1 MRKIISLNENWKF
14 IKGGGQEAETVSLPH
29 TWNAKD
35 GQEGA
40 EMYRGLCA
48 YERGLALTEEDV
60 RCPIYLEIGAAS
72 LTSRVLVNGA
82 AAAENECPF
91 SMYRV
96 RLNEYVHPGD
106 NQIRIEV
113 DNSEKPHVYPRM
125 ADFSFYGGL
134 YRYVALVRDEEVHFQ
149 ELDKT
154 RYGVWFSQKKEEGG
168 AWSVDVQADVAVEGE
183 NYPVVFSAELLNRE
197 GERKAFA
204 ETQISAA
211 DGLFPKLRLKA
222 LNVRLWQ
229 GREDPYLYTLMCRLS
244 SGEKIYDERTLEL
257 GFREIEIT
265 PDKGLFLNGKHLKL
279 RGVARHQDFGGLGN
293 ALGKEQ
299 MDRDM
304 ELMKELGA
312 NTVRLSHYQHDDY
325 FYSLCDR
332 QGILAWA
339 EVPFIS
345 ILSTDPKAV
354 ENIRLQM
361 ECLVKQ
367 CRQHTSIYCWGVQ
380 NEITIAGET
389 EEIYQMVE
397 QLEAYTKSLD
407 PQRYTAQANV
417 YSVPD
422 TSPLNEKADLLGYNL
437 YYGWYYKEIE
447 DLQARLDEFHTQCPK
462 IPLMVTEYGVDTN
475 PKLHSYEPKVK
486 DYTEEY
492 QLLFSD
498 NAIRAFEERDFM
510 VGSYVWNL
518 ADFGSAAR
526 EEGGKAGQNQK
537 GLVSIDRKLK
547 KDAFYLYKAYWSEEK
562 FVRLASRRFVNRH
575 REENDIIV
583 LSNLENLTL
592 CVNGVQAA
600 QTDHVLPLTRFAG
613 IRLALGENEIAVEGT
628 DKNGNVYRDSMAL
641 RRVEEPDPSYILPQQ
656 SGGNVKNWFEGID
669 LSGAEELGDLELDD
683 ACYST
688 RDKMGDLLKN
698 EQTKAVIMK
707 YFGKFMSNPRFAMVE
722 MMTIDAMS
730 KVKNLGIPEGL
741 TAILNKELN
750 QIKK

>member
-1 MRKIISLNENWKF
+1 MRTIISLNKNWKF
-14 IKGGGQEAETVSLPH
+14 TKEGEQAAETVALPH

-35 GQEGA
+35 GQDGV
-40 EMYRGLCA
+40 EMYRGLCV
-48 YERGLALTEEDV
+48 YERGLTLTEEDV
-60 RCPIYLEIGAAS
+60 RCPLFLEIGAAS
-72 LTSRVLVNGA
+72 LTSRVLVNGRE
-82 AAAENECPF
+82 AAENECPF

-96 RLNEYVHPGD
+96 RLNEYVHSGE
-106 NQIRIEV
+106 NQIRVEV
-113 DNSEKPHVYPRM
+113 DNTEKTHVYPRM

-134 YRYVALVRDEEVHFQ
+134 YRYVALVRDEEVHFD
-149 ELDKT
+149 ELDKSLH
-154 RYGVWFSQKKEEGG
+154 GVWYSQKKEESG
-168 AWSVDVQADVAVEGE
+168 AWSVDVQADVVAEGE
-183 NYPVVFSAELLNRE
+183 RRPIVFSAELLDQE
-197 GERKAFA
+197 GSRKASA
-204 ETQISAA
+204 ETQISPE
-211 DGLFPKLRLKA
+211 DGLLAKLHLEA
-222 LNVRLWQ
+222 VDVHLWQ
-229 GREDPYLYTLMCRLS
+229 GTEDPYLYTLVCRLS
-244 SGEKIYDERTLEL
+244 SGEKVYDERTLEL

-279 RGVARHQDFGGLGN
+279 RGVARHQDFGGVGN
-293 ALGKEQ
+293 AIGKAQ

-304 ELMKELGA
+304 ELIKELGA
-312 NTVRLSHYQHDDY
+312 NSVRLSHYQHDDY

-332 QGILAWA
+332 NGILAWA

-361 ECLVKQ
+361 EYLVKQ

-389 EEIYQMVE
+389 EETYQLVGQME
-397 QLEAYTKSLD
+397 EYTKSLD

-417 YSVPD
+417 YSVPN
-422 TSPLNEKADLLGYNL
+422 TSPLNEIADLLGYNL
-437 YYGWYYKEIE
+437 YYGWYYKSIE
-447 DLQARLDEFHTQCPK
+447 DLQVRLDEFHAQRPN

-475 PKLHSYEPKVK
+475 PKFHSYEPKVK

-510 VGSYVWNL
+510 VGSYVWNF

-526 EEGGKAGQNQK
+526 EEGGRMGQNQK
-537 GLVSIDRKLK
+537 GLVTIDRELK
-547 KDAFYLYKAYWSEEK
+547 KDAFYLYKAYWSKEK
-562 FVRLASRRFVNRH
+562 FVYLASRRFVNRH
-575 REENDIIV
+575 LEENDIII
-583 LSNLENLTL
+583 LSNLESLTL
-592 CVNGVQAA
+592 YVNGVQAA
-600 QTDHVLPLTRFAG
+600 KAEQVLPLTRFQG
-613 IRLALGENEIAVEGT
+613 IRLDFGENEVAAEGT
-628 DKNGNVYRDSMAL
+628 DKDGNIYRDSIVL
-641 RRVEEPDPSYILPQQ
+641 VRVEEPDSSYILPQQ

-669 LSGAEELGDLELDD
+669 LSGADEIGEIELDD

-698 EQTKAVIMK
+698 EQTKAVVMK
-707 YFGKFMSNPRFAMVE
+707 YFGKFSTNPRFAMME
-722 MMTIDAMS
+722 MMTIDAMA
-730 KVKNLGIPEGL
+730 KVKNLGIPDGL